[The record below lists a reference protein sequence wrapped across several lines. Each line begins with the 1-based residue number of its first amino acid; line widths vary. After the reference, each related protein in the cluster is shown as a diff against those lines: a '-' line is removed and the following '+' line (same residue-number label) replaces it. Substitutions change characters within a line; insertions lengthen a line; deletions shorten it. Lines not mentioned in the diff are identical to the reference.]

1 MKHPDPKMAALRAEH
16 TPEAIRR
23 RLARGPEHSYL
34 HDFVYGA
41 IDGAVTTFAVVAG
54 VAGAKL
60 AAGIVVILGVANLI
74 GDGFSMAV
82 SNYLG
87 TRAEEQRRRRL
98 RRIEREHITH
108 YPDGEREEIRQ
119 IFAAKGFDGE
129 TLDAAVGVITADQE
143 RWVETMLTEELGVSP
158 TGPSPGRAALSTFV
172 AFLVVGALPLLA
184 YVVDILA
191 PGTIP
196 DPFLWSSVLTGAAF
210 FLVGA
215 AKGRFVEERWWLS
228 GLETLGMGG
237 LAASLAYLVGWLLRG
252 LV

>member
-60 AAGIVVILGVANLI
+60 AAGIVVVLGIANLI

-129 TLDAAVGVITADQE
+129 ALDAAVEVITADKE
-143 RWVETMLTEELGVSP
+143 RWVETMLTEELGISP
-158 TGPSPGRAALSTFV
+158 TGPSPWRAALATFV
-172 AFLVVGALPLLA
+172 AFLVVGAIPLVA
-184 YVVDILA
+184 YVIDILF

-196 DPFLWSSVLTGAAF
+196 DPFLWSSILTGVAF

-237 LAASLAYLVGWLLRG
+237 LAASLAYLVGWLLQG